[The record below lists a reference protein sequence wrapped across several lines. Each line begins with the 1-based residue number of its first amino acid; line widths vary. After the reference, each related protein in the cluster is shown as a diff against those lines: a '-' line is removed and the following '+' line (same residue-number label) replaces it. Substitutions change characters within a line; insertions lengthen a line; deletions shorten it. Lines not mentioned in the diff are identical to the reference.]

1 MNEKVLLKTTGICK
15 SFGPTKALVGVDF
28 ELCCGEV
35 HGLIGEN
42 GSGKSTLSS
51 IVAGVQ
57 GADSGSMEFKG
68 ESYSPKNTL
77 EANAAGVCMLL
88 QEKGTFNG
96 ISVAADIFI
105 GKEDRFLK
113 GGLLQ
118 MGRMYEAARKAL
130 DRVGA
135 GHISERAKTNTL
147 SFEDLKLVEI
157 AAAMENDPSILI
169 VDETTTALSMGA
181 RQRLYA
187 VIRKLREE
195 GKSVIFISHDIDE
208 VKEVCDCL
216 TVLRDGV
223 KIATLDKSEFTDQ
236 TIRQLMV
243 GREVAENFYRNDQTP
258 SKLDKVALQV
268 SEVSAG
274 GLDHVS
280 MTVHYGEIVG
290 LGGLTDCGMHELG
303 KIMFGRV
310 KPSAGQ
316 VALGDGTVIRSTM
329 TATKSGIGYVSK
341 DRDREA
347 LMTSSSI
354 IDNVCA
360 PSLRKLQNKLGLILK
375 RNEKR
380 FTNQWAETLSVKM
393 RDSGQAVRELSG
405 GNKQKVS
412 IAKWLGFDADIIIFD
427 CPTRGIDIGVKA
439 AIYQLLMQLKEE
451 GKAIVMI
458 SEELMEIIGMS
469 DRVILLKDGRVSA
482 EFSRD
487 QELTESKL
495 IEYMI

>member
-1 MNEKVLLKTTGICK
+1 MSENILLRATGICK
-15 SFGPTKALVGVDF
+15 SFGPTKALVEVDF
-28 ELCCGEV
+28 ELRPGEV

-51 IVAGVQ
+51 IIAGVQ
-57 GADSGSMEFKG
+57 GYDRGAMEFKG
-68 ESYSPKNTL
+68 EAYAPRNTL
-77 EANAAGVCMLL
+77 EANKSGVCMLL

-105 GKEDRFLK
+105 GKEDRFIK

-118 MGRMYEAARKAL
+118 MNKMYEAARRAL

-135 GHISERAKTNTL
+135 EHISERAKTNTL

-157 AAAMENDPSILI
+157 AAAMDNDPAVLI

-181 RQRLYA
+181 RQRLYT
-187 VIRKLREE
+187 VVRKMKEA
-195 GKSVIFISHDIDE
+195 GNSVIFISHDIDE

-216 TVLRDGV
+216 TVLRDGHQV
-223 KIATLDKSEFTDQ
+223 ATLEKKDFTDR
-236 TIRQLMV
+236 TIRQMMV
-243 GREVAENFYRNDQTP
+243 GREVAENFYRNDNVPTR
-258 SKLDKVALQV
+258 LDKVALSVRNAV
-268 SEVSAG
+268 SESLKDVS
-274 GLDHVS
+274 VE
-280 MTVHYGEIVG
+280 VFYGEILG

-303 KIMFGRV
+303 KVMFGRIPLASGEV
-310 KPSAGQ
+310 
-316 VALGDGTVIRSTM
+316 VMEDGTKINSTI
-329 TATKSGIGYVSK
+329 TATKHGIGYVSK

-347 LMTSSSI
+347 LMASSSI
-354 IDNVCA
+354 IDNVCT
-360 PSLRKLQNKLGLILK
+360 PSLKKLQSKLGLIT
-375 RNEKR
+375 RRREKK
-380 FTNQWAETLSVKM
+380 FTDQWAGTLSVKM
-393 RDSGQAVRELSG
+393 RDSAQTVRELSG

-412 IAKWLGFDADIIIFD
+412 IAKWLAYDADIIIFD

-439 AIYQLLMQLKEE
+439 AIYQLLMQLKAE

-469 DRVILLKDGRVSA
+469 DRVVLLKDGRVSA